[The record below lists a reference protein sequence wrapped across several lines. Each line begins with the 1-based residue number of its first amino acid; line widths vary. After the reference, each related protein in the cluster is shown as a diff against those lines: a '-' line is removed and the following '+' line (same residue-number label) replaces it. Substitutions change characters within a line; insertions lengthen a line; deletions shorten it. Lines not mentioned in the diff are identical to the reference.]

1 LPRRTVL
8 PLAVLL
14 AALLTSDAT
23 AQERRSVIRGIV
35 VVTRTLAPI
44 VGARVALVGAGRV
57 AVTDSLGRFRF
68 DSLRAGTYLVHVRGT
83 RDQTPMMEVP
93 VEARET
99 VDLDVKL
106 GENDAVVLPELAVSA
121 PDPAP
126 VALDAMRLPA
136 EFKDRR
142 QTGLGQYITRQE
154 IQERRPYVVTD
165 LFRNLRGM
173 TVICS
178 RDRCVPRSTRRNC
191 LPVVVVDRVTR
202 DVGVLAGMEPNDLEA
217 IEVYNGVSTVP
228 SEYLR
233 PRDRPQCG
241 MIVVWTRVPPQKR
254 PSQ

>member
-1 LPRRTVL
+1 MS
-8 PLAVLL
+8 
-14 AALLTSDAT
+14 AATTIKL
-23 AQERRSVIRGIV
+23 
-35 VVTRTLAPI
+35 
-44 VGARVALVGAGRV
+44 
-57 AVTDSLGRFRF
+57 
-68 DSLRAGTYLVHVRGT
+68 HV
-83 RDQTPMMEVP
+83 EVP

-99 VDLDVKL
+99 VDLDQARESD
-106 GENDAVVLPELAVSA
+106 GWCARARGDA

-126 VALDAMRLPA
+126 WPDAMLLPPIQRPQQA
-136 EFKDRR
+136 
-142 QTGLGQYITRQE
+142 GLGQYITRQE

-165 LFRNLRGM
+165 SSESRGM
-173 TVICS
+173 TLVCS

-191 LPVVVVDRVTR
+191 LPFVVGTGSPRR
-202 DVGVLAGMEPNDLEA
+202 RRAGGMEPNDLEA